1 MVSTTLD
8 VIPLLL
14 VNYWF
19 GIINFVVAFDYWFI
33 LENMCR
39 FPNYY
44 LCEVSFV
51 NLRPKWKCYGRQWAP
66 YMLLLKVL
74 DVTTHKRS

>member
-19 GIINFVVAFDYWFI
+19 GIVSFVIALDYWVI

-51 NLRPKWKCYGRQWAP
+51 FFHLKWKCYGKQLAP
-66 YMLLLKVL
+66 YMLLSKVL
-74 DVTTHKRS
+74 DVATPRF